1 MPRTK
6 GGGFDI
12 QPEIS
17 LPAPSGL
24 PAHSRPGA
32 APARS
37 RTGSRY
43 AALVTPFRA
52 PLSRPA
58 DFFEFWSQ
66 TMQELSRVAP
76 AVGLEPAGG
85 RDGIRLQRLS
95 FTSLGGVT
103 IHGYLLRWED
113 REPRPLV
120 VHGHGYG
127 GQVTAQW
134 SWARAGLNVVGVDV
148 RGWGR
153 SRAALPSPSRWGWV
167 LSGRESPERSVLR
180 GAVCDYLRAAQVGRR
195 LLGGATTRTVLEG
208 TSLAGGLA
216 LMAEALAGVA
226 DLLAIAVP
234 SFGWAEGRR
243 LLASSGSAAEINR
256 YLERRPEHAAED
268 LMVVLRYFDPVN
280 FAGQVVC
287 PTLIG
292 VGQVDPVVP
301 APTVL
306 AIADRLGGPHEV
318 LRFPVSHSDGPEE
331 DHWSAFERRWLEL
344 ARNGVGDGFGR

>member
-1 MPRTK
+1 
-6 GGGFDI
+6 
-12 QPEIS
+12 
-17 LPAPSGL
+17 
-24 PAHSRPGA
+24 
-32 APARS
+32 
-37 RTGSRY
+37 
-43 AALVTPFRA
+43 VTAFRA

-58 DFFEFWSQ
+58 DFFGFWSQ
-66 TMQELSRVAP
+66 TLAELARVAP
-76 AVGLEPAGG
+76 AAGLEAAG
-85 RDGIRLQRLS
+85 RRAGILLQRLS
-95 FTSLGGVT
+95 FASLGGVA

-113 REPRPLV
+113 GEPRPLV

-127 GQVTAQW
+127 GQVTPRW

-153 SRAALPSPSRWGWV
+153 SRAALSSPSRWGWV

-180 GAVCDYLRAAQVGRR
+180 GAVCDYLRAVQVGRQ
-195 LLGGATTRTVLEG
+195 LLGDATTRTVLEG

-226 DLLAIAVP
+226 DLLAVAVP

-280 FAGQVVC
+280 FAGQGVC

-292 VGQVDPVVP
+292 VGMVDQVVP

-318 LRFPVSHSDGPEE
+318 LRFPVSHSGSSEE
-331 DHWSAFERRWLEL
+331 RRWRAFERRWLEL
-344 ARNGVGDGFGR
+344 ARTGVPDSFGS

>member
-1 MPRTK
+1 M
-6 GGGFDI
+6 
-12 QPEIS
+12 E
-17 LPAPSGL
+17 
-24 PAHSRPGA
+24 
-32 APARS
+32 
-37 RTGSRY
+37 
-43 AALVTPFRA
+43 
-52 PLSRPA
+52 
-58 DFFEFWSQ
+58 
-66 TMQELSRVAP
+66 ELARVAP

-95 FTSLGGVT
+95 FASLGGVA
-103 IHGYLLRWED
+103 IRGYLLRWAD

-127 GQVTAQW
+127 SKVTTRW

-153 SRAALPSPSRWGWV
+153 SRAALPSPSPWGWV

-180 GAVCDYLRAAQVGRR
+180 GAVCDYLRAVQVGRR
-195 LLGGATTRTVLEG
+195 LLGETTTRTVLEG

-226 DLLAIAVP
+226 DLLAVAVP

-256 YLERRPEHAAED
+256 YLERRPEHSAED

-292 VGQVDPVVP
+292 VGLVDQVVP
-301 APTVL
+301 AATVL

-318 LRFPVSHSDGPEE
+318 LRFPVSHSDDPEE
-331 DHWSAFERRWLEL
+331 RRWRAFERRWLEL
-344 ARNGVGDGFGR
+344 AHTGVPDGFGS

>member
-1 MPRTK
+1 MT
-6 GGGFDI
+6 
-12 QPEIS
+12 
-17 LPAPSGL
+17 A
-24 PAHSRPGA
+24 
-32 APARS
+32 
-37 RTGSRY
+37 
-43 AALVTPFRA
+43 FRA

-58 DFFEFWSQ
+58 DFFGFWSQ
-66 TMQELSRVAP
+66 TLAELARVAP
-76 AVGLEPAGG
+76 AAGLEAAG
-85 RDGIRLQRLS
+85 RRAGILLQRLS
-95 FTSLGGVT
+95 FASLGGVVL
-103 IHGYLLRWED
+103 HGYLLRWED
-113 REPRPLV
+113 KEPRPLV

-127 GQVTAQW
+127 GQVTPQW

-180 GAVCDYLRAAQVGRR
+180 GAVCDYLRAVQVGRQ
-195 LLGGATTRTVLEG
+195 LVGGVTTRTVLEG

-226 DLLAIAVP
+226 DLLAVAVP

-243 LLASSGSAAEINR
+243 LLASAGSAAEINR

-292 VGQVDPVVP
+292 VGLVDQVVP

-318 LRFPVSHSDGPEE
+318 LRFPVSHSDAPEE
-331 DHWSAFERRWLEL
+331 RRWRAFERRWLEL
-344 ARNGVGDGFGR
+344 ACTGVPDGFGS

>member
-1 MPRTK
+1 MT
-6 GGGFDI
+6 
-12 QPEIS
+12 
-17 LPAPSGL
+17 A
-24 PAHSRPGA
+24 
-32 APARS
+32 
-37 RTGSRY
+37 
-43 AALVTPFRA
+43 FRA

-58 DFFEFWSQ
+58 DFFGFWSQ

-76 AVGLEPAGG
+76 AVGLEAAG
-85 RDGIRLQRLS
+85 RRAGIRLQWLS
-95 FTSLGGVT
+95 FASLGGVV

-127 GQVTAQW
+127 GQVSPRW

-180 GAVCDYLRAAQVGRR
+180 GAVCDYLRAVQVGRQ
-195 LLGGATTRTVLEG
+195 LLGEATTRIVLEG

-226 DLLAIAVP
+226 DLLAVAVP

-243 LLASSGSAAEINR
+243 LLASAGSAAEINR

-292 VGQVDPVVP
+292 VGLVDQVVP

-318 LRFPVSHSDGPEE
+318 LRFPVSHSDAPEE
-331 DHWSAFERRWLEL
+331 RRWRAFERRWLEL
-344 ARNGVGDGFGR
+344 ACTGVPDSFGS